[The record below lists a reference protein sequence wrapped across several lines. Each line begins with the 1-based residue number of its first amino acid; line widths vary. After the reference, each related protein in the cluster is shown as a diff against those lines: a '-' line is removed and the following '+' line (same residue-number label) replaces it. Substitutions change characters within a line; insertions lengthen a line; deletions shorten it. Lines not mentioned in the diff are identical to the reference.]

1 MTRYKPPEIES
12 KWQKK
17 WLKDK
22 TYQAKDFDQKP
33 KFIMLTEFPYP
44 SGDGLHMGHVREYA
58 LADIFA
64 RYKRM
69 NGYNVLYPMG
79 YDAFGLPT
87 ENFAIKNK
95 ITPQKAT
102 EQNVNNFQKQFDSLG
117 FSIDWDRTFKTSD
130 PSYYKWTQWIFLQF
144 LKAKFSVGRPKAS

>member
-1 MTRYKPPEIES
+1 MTRYKPTEIEP

-22 TYQAKDFDQKP
+22 IYQAKDFDQKP
-33 KFIMLTEFPYP
+33 KFVMLTEFPYP
-44 SGDGLHMGHVREYA
+44 SGDGLHIGHIREYT

-79 YDAFGLPT
+79 YDA
-87 ENFAIKNK
+87 
-95 ITPQKAT
+95 
-102 EQNVNNFQKQFDSLG
+102 
-117 FSIDWDRTFKTSD
+117 
-130 PSYYKWTQWIFLQF
+130 LQLIQHCSF
-144 LKAKFSVGRPKAS
+144 LKG